1 LDVLSGRDKRNLQ
14 CNSKSPIIWARRSFP
29 THDNEERTIDVFRE
43 SRSIGMAMIK
53 NLDAAVKLRFRC
65 PLAVLA
71 LYVLQCFGGGAVA
84 QTTTPALSYGYNGTF
99 LAGGDGLSKPLAKQD
114 AGAVDAPWS
123 MYAWVWMRGET
134 SGRTLL
140 AGMGDPL
147 AEYSQFFVVRNGQL
161 GFRTGH
167 DNGLQSTA
175 SFTPGVWHFIAATF
189 DGETTHLYYDGK
201 EVASGKLIF
210 GAVRPV
216 LQMAPSSI
224 PWSAG
229 THFAGKIADFTRTE
243 GLLNASQIET
253 LSHTS
258 IDFSL
263 IDFEQGSRIWPVQTR
278 GSVGMS
284 EPQDPATLP
293 RSKAPFSTPRI
304 ASAPPADSQLR
315 PVSAHVMAID
325 GGWKLIA
332 APKLKA
338 SAAAVSRA
346 GLDTHD
352 WMPATVPGTVLT
364 TMIDRGIY
372 PDPDYGLNNMAIPES
387 LNKQDY
393 WYRVEFPSPK
403 STQDKRVTLT
413 FNGIN
418 YAAVVWLNG
427 QRLGTIKG
435 AFIRGTF
442 DVTGKLLA
450 GKENALA
457 VQISPPPH
465 PGIPQEQS
473 IAAGPGPNGGMM
485 CLDGPTFVATEGWD
499 WIPAIRDRDTGIW
512 QDVTLTVTGQ
522 VKIGDPQVITSLPLP
537 DTTRA
542 DVDIDVPLVN
552 ASGEAVHGELTAAFD
567 RTTVAKHLTLPP
579 GETVVHLTP
588 AEFHQLTVS
597 HPRLWWPNG
606 YGKPELYQLNLK
618 FSGDGGESDSRQL
631 HFGIREVS
639 YELSLLD
646 SSGNLRRVEVFPT
659 KAKLRGEQVVDV
671 THEGMREV
679 PLPLSERAMALKQA
693 SAFAARMNPAQAEK
707 VRAYMM
713 QTWVASLLPAADS
726 SPAVRPVQDE
736 RAAPYLIIKVNGV
749 RIAARGGNW
758 GMDDM
763 RKRVSRD
770 RLEPY
775 FRLHR
780 DANLNIIRNWVGQ
793 NTEQVFYD
801 LADKYG
807 LMVWN
812 DFWDSTQNYN
822 LEPQDPALF
831 LANARDTILRFRN
844 HPSIVMWCGRN
855 EGVPQPILNEGLASL
870 INTLDGT
877 RYYSPSSNRVNLQN
891 SGPYQYQD
899 PVKYFTTLNRGFSV
913 EVGTPSMSTLES
925 FRSTI
930 APPDQW
936 PISDA
941 WAYHD
946 WHQSGNGDVAP
957 FMAEL
962 DAEFGAPT
970 SLPDFERKA
979 QMLNYVDHRAI
990 FEGFNAHLWAPN
1002 SGRMLWMTQPAWP
1015 STMWQ
1020 ILSHDYDTQASFY
1033 AVKKASEPIHIQ
1045 LDLSNYRVEV
1055 VNTTP
1060 EAVQNLTASAS
1071 VYSLQ
1076 NKLLAQQSHAIDSAA
1091 DSLTPGFPMDLAPLL
1106 SSGVIF
1112 VELQLRNGSDQI
1124 VSSNFYWL
1132 GSDAASYRQLD
1143 DLPQVK
1149 LAVSSRMERLDGE
1162 NQVDVQLKN
1171 VAGTAALAVKLTLKN
1186 AGNGRRILPAYLTDN
1201 YISILPGETK
1211 SIQIHYPLQP
1221 GTDNPQIGVRGWNVT
1236 PETITVSKE

>member
-1 LDVLSGRDKRNLQ
+1 MNFS
-14 CNSKSPIIWARRSFP
+14 A
-29 THDNEERTIDVFRE
+29 
-43 SRSIGMAMIK
+43 IG
-53 NLDAAVKLRFRC
+53 VRFRIYG
-65 PLAVLA
+65 LVILI
-71 LYVLQCFGGGAVA
+71 CFVARIAQA
-84 QTTTPALSYGYNGTF
+84 QTNALPLSYGYNGVF
-99 LAGGDGLSKPLAKQD
+99 LAGGDGISKPVPKT
-114 AGAVDAPWS
+114 GTTPAVDGPWT
-123 MYAWVWMRGET
+123 MYAWLWMQNPADGPM
-134 SGRTLL
+134 LL
-140 AGMGDPL
+140 AGMGDPNE
-147 AEYSQFFVVRNGQL
+147 EYSQYFVLRNGRL
-161 GFRTGH
+161 GFRAGVG
-167 DNGLQSTA
+167 NGLQS
-175 SFTPGVWHFIAATF
+175 SVQLSPRKWYFIAATF
-189 DGETTHLYYDGK
+189 NGSVTRLYSEGR
-201 EVASGKLIF
+201 EVASGNLVF
-210 GAVRPV
+210 GAVGQT
-216 LQMAPSSI
+216 LTMAPVDS
-224 PWSAG
+224 PWK
-229 THFAGKIADFTRTE
+229 TENHFAGKIATFTRVVRALDPGEITK
-243 GLLNASQIET
+243 LN
-253 LSHTS
+253 HTP
-258 IDFSL
+258 INFSL
-263 IDFEQGSRIWPVQTR
+263 IAYEQGSPHWPVQTR

-293 RSKAPFSTPRI
+293 TSKAPFSSPVAKPAP
-304 ASAPPADSQLR
+304 ASASTLR
-315 PVSAHVMAID
+315 RVSSHVFTIA
-325 GGWKLIA
+325 GGWKLIE
-332 APKLKA
+332 APKLTS
-338 SAAAVSRA
+338 SAADISRA
-346 GLDTHD
+346 GFNTKNWL
-352 WMPATVPGTVLT
+352 PATVPGTVLT

-372 PDPDYGLNNMAIPES
+372 PDPDYGLNNLAIPES

-393 WYRVEFPSPK
+393 WYRVEFSSPK
-403 STQDKRVTLT
+403 AAQDQQVALT

-435 AFIRGTF
+435 AFIRGIF
-442 DVTGKLLA
+442 DVTGKLLP
-450 GKENALA
+450 GKQNVLA
-457 VQISPPPH
+457 IQISPPPH

-512 QDVTLTVTGQ
+512 QDVTLTLTGQ

-537 DTTRA
+537 DITRA
-542 DVDIDVPLVN
+542 DVNIDVPLVN
-552 ASGEAVHGELTAAFD
+552 SSTETVQGDVTAAFD
-567 RTTVAKHLTLPP
+567 QTTVLKHVTLPP
-579 GETVVHLTP
+579 GETIVHLTP
-588 AEFHQLTVS
+588 AEFHQLTVD

-606 YGKPELYQLNLK
+606 YGKPELYQLKLK
-618 FSGDGGESDSRQL
+618 FKGNSGESDAKQL
-631 HFGIREVS
+631 HFGIREIT

-646 SSGNLRRVEVFPT
+646 STGQLRRVEISPT
-659 KAKLRGEQVVDV
+659 KAKLRNEQVVDV
-671 THEGMREV
+671 THEGMREI
-679 PLPLSERAMALKQA
+679 PMQGDERAIVQRELAALSPGIDPAKV
-693 SAFAARMNPAQAEK
+693 SRMRQ
-707 VRAYMM
+707 YML
-713 QTWVASLLPAADS
+713 QSWVSSLLPAAAT
-726 SPAVRPVQDE
+726 SPAVRPVDDN

-763 RKRVSRD
+763 RKRVSRE

-855 EGVPQPILNEGLASL
+855 EGVPQPILNKGLSSL
-870 INTLDGT
+870 IDSLDGT

-891 SGPYQYQD
+891 SGPYTYQN
-899 PVKYFTTLNRGFSV
+899 PVKYYTTLNRGFSI

-930 APPDQW
+930 PPPDQW
-936 PISDA
+936 PVSDA

-957 FMAEL
+957 FIAEL
-962 DAEFGAPT
+962 DKEFGAPT

-1033 AVKKASEPIHIQ
+1033 AVKKACEPIHIQ
-1045 LDLSNYRVEV
+1045 LDLSNYHVAV

-1060 EAVQNLTASAS
+1060 GAMQNLTATAS

-1076 NKLLAQQSHAIDSAA
+1076 NKLLDQQSQQIQVPA
-1091 DSLTPGFPMDLAPLL
+1091 DSVFSGFAIGLRPFLR
-1106 SSGVIF
+1106 SGVVF
-1112 VELQLRNGSDQI
+1112 VDLQLKD
-1124 VSSNFYWL
+1124 SSNQVISRNFYWL
-1132 GSDAASYRQLD
+1132 GSTAESYRQLD
-1143 DLPQVK
+1143 ALPQVN
-1149 LAVSSRMERLDGE
+1149 LTASSGVKQVNGE
-1162 NQVDVQLKN
+1162 TEVDVQLKN
-1171 VAGTAALAVKLTLKN
+1171 ATATAALAVKLTLQN
-1186 AGNGRRILPAYLTDN
+1186 ASDGKRILPAYLSDN
-1201 YISILPGETK
+1201 YVSLLPGQTE
-1211 SIQIHYPLQP
+1211 SIRIRYPSEA
-1221 GTDNPQIGVRGWNVT
+1221 GESRPQIAIRGWNVA
-1236 PETITVSKE
+1236 PKTIAISQ